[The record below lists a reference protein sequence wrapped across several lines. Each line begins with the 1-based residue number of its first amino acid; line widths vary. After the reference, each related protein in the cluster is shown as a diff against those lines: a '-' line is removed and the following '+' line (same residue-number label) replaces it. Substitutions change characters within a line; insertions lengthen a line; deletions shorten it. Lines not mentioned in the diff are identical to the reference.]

1 MKPTVLA
8 LLLAVSCLYQPAAI
22 KADQTDPRLNDLFD
36 QLLLQTNSIAL
47 RGIESQIWEIWL
59 EHPNDDVERLMLL
72 GTASMNARATSDAIF
87 IFSQLTESFPN
98 YAEAWN
104 KRATLYY
111 LLGDFE
117 ASIADIEKTLALEP
131 RHFGALS
138 GLGLVY
144 VQRNELRKAKQ
155 AFEDLVAIHPNSNN
169 AQENLKAVNEELRL
183 NVI

>member
-1 MKPTVLA
+1 MKYAALA
-8 LLLAVSCLYQPAAI
+8 MLIVINWVCQPFSSR
-22 KADQTDPRLNDLFD
+22 ADQTDPRLNDLFA
-36 QLLLQTNSIAL
+36 QLLVQDNNIAL

-59 EHPNDDVERLMLL
+59 AYPNPDVERLMLL
-72 GTASMNARATSDAIF
+72 GTASMNAQATSDALL

-111 LLGDFE
+111 MLGDLD
-117 ASIADIEKTLALEP
+117 ASISDIEKTLALEP

-144 VQRNELRKAKQ
+144 IQRNELRKAKQ
-155 AFEDLVAIHPNSNN
+155 AFEDLVAVHPNSTN
-169 AQENLKAVNEELRL
+169 AQTNLDAVNESLRL

>member
-1 MKPTVLA
+1 VQAPLA
-8 LLLAVSCLYQPAAI
+8 Q
-22 KADQTDPRLNDLFD
+22 ADQTDPQLDELFS
-36 QLLLQTNSIAL
+36 QLLTETDAVA
-47 RGIESQIWEIWL
+47 IESIESKIWEIWL
-59 EHPNDDVERLMLL
+59 AHPNTDVERLMLL
-72 GTASMNARATSDAIF
+72 GTASINAQATADALL

-111 LLGDFE
+111 LLGDLD
-117 ASIADIEKTLALEP
+117 ASVADIERTLALEP

-144 VQRNELRKAKQ
+144 VQRREFSKAKQ
-155 AFEDLVAIHPNSNN
+155 AFEDLVSVHPNSPN
-169 AQENLKAVNEELRL
+169 ARANLNAVNESLRM

>member
-1 MKPTVLA
+1 VKPIA
-8 LLLAVSCLYQPAAI
+8 LLLFLAVGSITLAFPALAGH
-22 KADQTDPRLNDLFD
+22 TDPRLDNLFN
-36 QLLLQTNSIAL
+36 QLLVQTDEAAL
-47 RGIESQIWEIWL
+47 GVIESQIWEIWL
-59 EHPNDDVERLMLL
+59 AHPNPDVERLMLL
-72 GTASMNARATSDAIF
+72 GTASMNAQATSDALL
-87 IFSQLTESFPN
+87 IFSQLIDNFPN

-104 KRATLYY
+104 KRATLYFM
-111 LLGDFE
+111 LGDLD

-155 AFEDLVAIHPNSNN
+155 AFEDLVSVHPNSPN
-169 AQENLKAVNEELRL
+169 ARENLNAVNENLRL